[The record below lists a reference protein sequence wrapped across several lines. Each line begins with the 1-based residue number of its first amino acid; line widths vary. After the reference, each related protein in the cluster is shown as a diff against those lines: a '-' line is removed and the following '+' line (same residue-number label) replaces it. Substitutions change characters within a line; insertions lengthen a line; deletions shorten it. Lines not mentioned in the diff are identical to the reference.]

1 MEKWNYKN
9 MCSKYDTLQIL
20 YRHLSSG
27 SSKDFTTQFERR
39 QNECNNYKEENKEKT
54 VLWSDSGKLY
64 QVAVCIIYQRNNSK
78 WKSSLELHTV

>member
-1 MEKWNYKN
+1 

-54 VLWSDSGKLY
+54 VL
-64 QVAVCIIYQRNNSK
+64 
-78 WKSSLELHTV
+78 